1 MTFLTTFQHQV
12 FQVFIMPLVYIHA
25 HVTVLKGSRCMTE
38 VENNGK
44 EYYVRTGTGYKQIT
58 VATNKNWI

>member
-1 MTFLTTFQHQV
+1 
-12 FQVFIMPLVYIHA
+12 
-25 HVTVLKGSRCMTE
+25 MTE

-58 VATNKNWI
+58 VATNKELDIGLLIFTIVPCVHIYLVCL